1 MQLEDHAG
9 DILRKAR
16 TMNQLSAASVAS
28 AAGISEATLTAFE
41 AAGSGPADL
50 DFSALA
56 QAAGLPPQKFVAIA
70 RGWLPAEKPLA
81 QWHELRGFTTRDSEM
96 SVNCFLAWDAATREA
111 ALFDTGLDA
120 QPVLAMI
127 AAEKLALRHIFIT
140 HSHWDHVEALP
151 SFRSAFSNA
160 RLHLGSRNA
169 PAAQRLQPG
178 ETFQIGRLQIAHRET
193 PGHAEDG
200 VTYLIRGW
208 PDNAPPVAVVG
219 DTIFAG
225 SMGNGNG
232 AWDLA
237 KQKVKDEILSLPP
250 ATLLCPG
257 HGPLTMVAE
266 ETAHNPFF

>member
-9 DILRKAR
+9 DIVRKAC
-16 TMNQLSAASVAS
+16 TMSRLSLKTAAA
-28 AAGISEATLTAFE
+28 AAGVSEAELTEFTATGRGAAKINFTALAGVIGLHPQKLTA
-41 AAGSGPADL
+41 
-50 DFSALA
+50 
-56 QAAGLPPQKFVAIA
+56 VAN
-70 RGWLPAEKPLA
+70 GWLPAKRDLSA
-81 QWHELRGFTTRDSEM
+81 WHRLQSVATQNDEM
-96 SVNCFLAWDAATREA
+96 SVNCYLAWDEATRVA
-111 ALFDTGLDA
+111 ALFDTGMDA
-120 QPVLAMI
+120 QPVLALI
-127 AAEKLALRHIFIT
+127 AAEKLTLQDIFIT
-140 HSHWDHVEALP
+140 HTHWDHVEALAP
-151 SFRSAFSNA
+151 LRSAFPGV

-178 ETFQIGRLQIAHRET
+178 ETFQIGRLQIAHRDT

-200 VTYLIRGW
+200 VTYLISGW

-232 AWDLA
+232 AWELA

-257 HGPLTMVAE
+257 HGPLTTVAE